1 MSLERS
7 WTTDI
12 NIVGRRAPLGY
23 TTSEDG
29 LGLIWF
35 VAVPMWTG
43 AVAVASALGYGAY
56 QSLFGT
62 NQATFDQGW
71 KVGSVFDE
79 RMAALKQLWLQLD
92 RAIQLKCPSFL
103 RKDGGKWWRQ
113 FKSDLSEFGVFYG
126 SVGTHVGYMQGWSSS
141 VPSSAHIGG
150 AIARLQSLIAWGQA
164 VEKICPGTFPSLG
177 ILAPT
182 PAEEEALKKAE
193 EDAKNKPDFLSNFGS
208 NLGVTLGI
216 GAIGL
221 LAFFWLAGKAQ
232 SGFRGAGL
240 QGYTPRAVRRRAL
253 RRARLR

>member
-23 TTSEDG
+23 TASEDG

-71 KVGSVFDE
+71 NVGSVFDE
-79 RMAALKQLWLQLD
+79 RMAALKQLWLQFD
-92 RAIQLKCPSFL
+92 QAIQLKCPSFL

-113 FKSDLSEFGVFYG
+113 FKSDLGEFGVFYA
-126 SVGTHVGYMQGWSSS
+126 SVGTHGRWGSSE
-141 VPSSAHIGG
+141 PSSAHIGG

-164 VEKICPGTFPSLG
+164 VEKTCPGTFPGLG

-182 PAEEEALKKAE
+182 PAEQAALQKAE

-216 GAIGL
+216 GAVGL
-221 LAFFWLAGKAQ
+221 IAFFWLAGKAQ
-232 SGFRGAGL
+232 SGF
-240 QGYTPRAVRRRAL
+240 QGYTPRAIRRRAL